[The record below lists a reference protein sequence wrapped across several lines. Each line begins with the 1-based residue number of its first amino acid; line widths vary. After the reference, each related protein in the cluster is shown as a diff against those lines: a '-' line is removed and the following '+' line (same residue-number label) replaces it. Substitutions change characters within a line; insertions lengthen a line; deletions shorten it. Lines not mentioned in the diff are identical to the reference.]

1 MKSISVDIEGVEKF
15 VSKEEQEL
23 LYDKLYEAHDMLNN
37 KTGLGR
43 NMLGWLSLPEN
54 RDEEEIK
61 RIKNA
66 ASKIQKQAD
75 VFIVVGI
82 GGSYLGAKAII
93 DLLSSSFSNLCSL
106 SDRKH
111 PQIIFAGN
119 NMSAKY
125 LNDLVEY
132 IKDKDVVVNVI
143 SKSGTTL
150 EPAMTFRIL
159 RMFLEEK
166 YGIRGAS
173 DRIYVTTDKNKG
185 VLHDIAVKNE
195 YEMFV
200 VPDNVGGRY
209 SILTPVGLLPM
220 AVANIDIEDLLD
232 GALFASHV
240 FNQKDVK
247 INDCYKYALIRNIL
261 YQKGKNVEIL
271 ASYEPCFRYFIEWYK
286 QLFGES
292 EGKQNKGIFPAG
304 VNFTCD
310 LHSMGQYIQE
320 GQRNIFETV
329 INVGIDRTFIKF
341 PENKDDDDRLNYL
354 AGKEIDYINKQA
366 FLGTKEAHIAGGVPV
381 IVINMEDLSE
391 YNIGQL
397 IFFFEK
403 ACAISGYML
412 GVNPF
417 DQPGVEAYK
426 KNMMYLLKK
435 DQ

>member
-1 MKSISVDIEGVEKF
+1 MKSVSVDIKGVIPF

-23 LYDKLYEAHDMLNN
+23 LYDKVYSAHDMLENRN
-37 KTGLGR
+37 GPGR
-43 NMLGWLSLPEN
+43 NMLGWLDLPEK
-54 RDEEEIK
+54 RDEEEIE
-61 RIKNA
+61 RIKQA
-66 ASKIQKQAD
+66 AARIQKQAD

-82 GGSYLGAKAII
+82 GGSYLGAKAVI
-93 DLLSSSFSNLCSL
+93 DLLSSSFSNLNSL

-125 LNDLVEY
+125 MNDLIEF
-132 IKDKDVVVNVI
+132 IKDKDVAINVI

-166 YGIRGAS
+166 YGIRGANE
-173 DRIYVTTDKNKG
+173 RIYVTTDKEKG
-185 VLHDIAVKNE
+185 ILHDIAVKNE

-209 SILTPVGLLPM
+209 SVLTAVGLLPM
-220 AVANIDIEDLLD
+220 AVANIDIDDILD

-240 FNQKDVK
+240 FDQRD
-247 INDCYKYALIRNIL
+247 ITANDCYKYALIRNVL
-261 YQKGKNVEIL
+261 YQKGKATEIM
-271 ASYEPCFRYFIEWYK
+271 ASYEPSFRYFIEWYK

-304 VNFTCD
+304 VNFTTD
-310 LHSMGQYIQE
+310 LHSMGQFIQE
-320 GQRNIFETV
+320 GSRNIFETV
-329 INVGIDRTFIKF
+329 INVEIDRTFIKF
-341 PENKDDDDRLNYL
+341 PESKEDDDNLNYL

-366 FLGTKEAHIAGGVPV
+366 YKGTFDAHVSGGVPV
-381 IVINMEDLSE
+381 IVINVEDLTE

-403 ACAISGYML
+403 ACAISGYIL

-417 DQPGVEAYK
+417 NQPGVEAYK
-426 KNMMYLLKK
+426 KNMMNLLKN
-435 DQ
+435 

>member
-1 MKSISVDIEGVEKF
+1 MKSVSVDIKGVMPF

-23 LYDKLYEAHDMLNN
+23 LYDKVYLAHDMLENRN
-37 KTGLGR
+37 GPGR
-43 NMLGWLSLPEN
+43 NMLGWLDLPEK
-54 RDEEEIK
+54 RDEEEIEK
-61 RIKNA
+61 IKQA
-66 ASKIQKQAD
+66 AARIQKQAD

-82 GGSYLGAKAII
+82 GGSYLGAKAVI
-93 DLLSSSFSNLCSL
+93 DLLSSSFSNLNSL

-125 LNDLVEY
+125 MKDLIEF
-132 IKDKDVVVNVI
+132 IKDKDVAINVI

-166 YGIRGAS
+166 YGIRGANE
-173 DRIYVTTDKNKG
+173 RIYVTTDKEKG
-185 VLHDIAVKNE
+185 ILHDISVKNE

-209 SILTPVGLLPM
+209 SVLTAVGLLPM
-220 AVANIDIEDLLD
+220 AVANIDIDDILD

-240 FNQKDVK
+240 FDQRD
-247 INDCYKYALIRNIL
+247 IISNDCYKYALIRNVL
-261 YQKGKNVEIL
+261 YQKGKATEIM
-271 ASYEPCFRYFIEWYK
+271 ASYEPSFRYFIEWYK

-304 VNFTCD
+304 VNFTTD
-310 LHSMGQYIQE
+310 LHSMGQFIQE
-320 GQRNIFETV
+320 GSRNIFETV
-329 INVGIDRTFIKF
+329 INVEIDRTFIKF
-341 PENKDDDDRLNYL
+341 PESKEDDDKLNYL

-366 FLGTKEAHIAGGVPV
+366 YKGTFDAHVSGGVPV
-381 IVINMEDLSE
+381 IVINVEDLTE

-403 ACAISGYML
+403 ACAISGYIL

-417 DQPGVEAYK
+417 NQPGVEAYK
-426 KNMMYLLKK
+426 KNMMNLLKN
-435 DQ
+435 

>member
-1 MKSISVDIEGVEKF
+1 MKSISVDIEGVMPY
-15 VSKEEQEL
+15 VTKEEQEL
-23 LYDKLYEAHDMLNN
+23 LLDKVYSAHDMLKDKNGMGN
-37 KTGLGR
+37 
-43 NMLGWLSLPEN
+43 NMLGWLDLPEK
-54 RDEEEIK
+54 RDDSEIE
-61 RIKNA
+61 RIKKA
-66 ASKIQKQAD
+66 ADIIKKQAD

-93 DLLSSSFSNLCSL
+93 DLLTSQFSNLSNL

-125 LNDLVEY
+125 MNDLVEY
-132 IKDKDVVVNVI
+132 IKDKDVIINVI

-150 EPAMTFRIL
+150 EPAMSFRIL

-173 DRIYVTTDKNKG
+173 RRIYVTTDKRKG
-185 VLHDIAVKNE
+185 LLHDIAVEKE

-200 VPDNVGGRY
+200 IPDDVGGRY
-209 SILTPVGLLPM
+209 SVLTPVGLLPM
-220 AVANIDIEDLLD
+220 AVANIDIEDILD
-232 GALFASHV
+232 GAMFASHIFDQRNIEV
-240 FNQKDVK
+240 NE
-247 INDCYKYALIRNIL
+247 CYKYALIRNIL
-261 YQKGKNVEIL
+261 YQKGKNIEIL
-271 ASYEPCFRYFIEWYK
+271 ASYEPAFKYFIEWYK

-304 VNFTCD
+304 ASFTTD

-320 GQRNIFETV
+320 GRRNIFETV
-329 INVGIDRTFIKF
+329 INVEIDRTFIKF
-341 PENKDDDDRLNYL
+341 PENKDDRDKLNYL

-366 FLGTKEAHIAGGVPV
+366 FLGTKEAHISGGVPV

-426 KNMMYLLKK
+426 KNMMNLLKK
-435 DQ
+435 S